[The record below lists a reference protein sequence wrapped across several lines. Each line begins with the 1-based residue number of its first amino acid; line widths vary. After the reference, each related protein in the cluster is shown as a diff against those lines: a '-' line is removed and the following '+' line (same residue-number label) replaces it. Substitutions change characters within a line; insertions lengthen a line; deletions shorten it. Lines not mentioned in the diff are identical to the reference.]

1 MPDTLGA
8 RVQALLEKNGVTQI
22 ALARQIGLDQT
33 AISRIIV
40 RDGYQPGA
48 FVLYKIAKALGT
60 TVDALLDGLIEY
72 APAAAVDT
80 SLVARFG
87 QEIAT
92 LQKGQAQLTIAFESV
107 EKGQQQL
114 ASTLEQ
120 VAAQVAELKPKARVR

>member
-40 RDGYQPGA
+40 RERYQPGA
-48 FVLYKIAKALGT
+48 FALYKIAKALGT